1 MIKCDK
7 RKSSAFSGLKIFFD
21 PFFFKLKEFAELI
34 VSDVIIAAFVIRFPD
49 FTGQALCSATGHAG
63 DILDIP
69 VLKDHATGYMV

>member
-1 MIKCDK
+1 MIEKKCLRSCLVK
-7 RKSSAFSGLKIFFD
+7 HVLPD

-69 VLKDHATGYMV
+69 VL